1 MTDSKKNDIDEFS
14 INKEGHMVFN
24 ILNNFDKIKNEKH
37 KIGFLTEE
45 IIYYYFHLIRQNTE
59 HTESA
64 LVKILNFINTDIHEY
79 SNELSMIVKIIANT
93 RDIVYGKG
101 ERDLSYMQIYVLY
114 NYYPTIA
121 KKLLVH
127 FFYFPYGRKPYG
139 SWCDVKYLC
148 QYIKN
153 KTSNQNHPLI
163 NFCVKI
169 MNDQISYDLSTL
181 TNHNASENN
190 YVSIKNINKIYNINY
205 KYQISFAVKWVPRK
219 SSKKFK
225 WLNKKL
231 ANNYFSDWFYKSDG
245 MDKDIKK
252 NVKSIIYYNKIIVSL
267 TRFLSIPETKMCRS
281 EWELLDFNTISAGAI
296 NKYKKAFQ
304 NNKNQ
309 DRVMCRARL
318 MDHLRTGLHDST
330 VKINAKNL
338 ELYHIVKSAV
348 NSVTVTD
355 RMLIDAQWKNHLK
368 ENHHTKLFLNKV
380 IPLVDMGF
388 NMEKDNCRPLYN
400 AIGLGLTCS
409 QKNHDFFK
417 NKLITFSSTARFIE
431 LDSCITFYN
440 KICNVLNTDNK
451 GLESNVYSA
460 FDLLLHSFVEKNI
473 TNFEI
478 KSLTIMIFST
488 MEFCAIKDYSRSLMV
503 NLSKMFAKAGRQT
516 KYRKPYD
523 LPNIV
528 LWNVGKHEKEVCFG
542 FSQNVTFVS
551 GYNSNV
557 LNRFCLRNN
566 KREHQRYYDPYSFL
580 LNMLNGNRYNF
591 LEVIVKE
598 YVEKI

>member
-1 MTDSKKNDIDEFS
+1 MTDSKKNDIDEFV

-231 ANNYFSDWFYKSDG
+231 ANDYFSDWFYKSDG
-245 MDKDIKK
+245 MDKD
-252 NVKSIIYYNKIIVSL
+252 
-267 TRFLSIPETKMCRS
+267 R
-281 EWELLDFNTISAGAI
+281 
-296 NKYKKAFQ
+296 
-304 NNKNQ
+304 
-309 DRVMCRARL
+309 
-318 MDHLRTGLHDST
+318 
-330 VKINAKNL
+330 
-338 ELYHIVKSAV
+338 
-348 NSVTVTD
+348 
-355 RMLIDAQWKNHLK
+355 
-368 ENHHTKLFLNKV
+368 
-380 IPLVDMGF
+380 
-388 NMEKDNCRPLYN
+388 
-400 AIGLGLTCS
+400 
-409 QKNHDFFK
+409 
-417 NKLITFSSTARFIE
+417 
-431 LDSCITFYN
+431 
-440 KICNVLNTDNK
+440 
-451 GLESNVYSA
+451 
-460 FDLLLHSFVEKNI
+460 
-473 TNFEI
+473 
-478 KSLTIMIFST
+478 
-488 MEFCAIKDYSRSLMV
+488 
-503 NLSKMFAKAGRQT
+503 
-516 KYRKPYD
+516 
-523 LPNIV
+523 
-528 LWNVGKHEKEVCFG
+528 
-542 FSQNVTFVS
+542 
-551 GYNSNV
+551 
-557 LNRFCLRNN
+557 
-566 KREHQRYYDPYSFL
+566 
-580 LNMLNGNRYNF
+580 
-591 LEVIVKE
+591 
-598 YVEKI
+598 